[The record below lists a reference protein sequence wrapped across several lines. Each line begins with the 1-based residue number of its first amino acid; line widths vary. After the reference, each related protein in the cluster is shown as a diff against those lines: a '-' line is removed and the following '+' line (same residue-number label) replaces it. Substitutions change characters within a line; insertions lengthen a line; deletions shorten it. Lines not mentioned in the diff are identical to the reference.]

1 MNKHVQ
7 RSPDRRRGFSL
18 IEAVIA
24 MGILAIVSLALYRG
38 TLIAREQSMN
48 AARQVA
54 ATNYV
59 NAMLE
64 QLVAGLTDFT
74 SSGTGETDY
83 ARIFRYI
90 NAADGTVLDFNVT
103 MPYFDNSSQN
113 LSRHFD
119 DAEGEGTISLRKG
132 VWQTGSELDVLRVPI
147 LAPSEDT
154 SGGIADEASDGEVKE
169 MRINILPEIREIT
182 VDGSS
187 IFEIRLQYVYE
198 LSGADD
204 PDSSRIRWSRRDRAD
219 NANVLTTMISVDPPQ
234 S

>member
-1 MNKHVQ
+1 M
-7 RSPDRRRGFSL
+7 

-38 TLIAREQSMN
+38 TLIAREQAMN

-59 NAMLE
+59 NAML
-64 QLVAGLTDFT
+64 QQIVAGLTDGT
-74 SSGTGETDY
+74 SSGTGESDY
-83 ARIFRYI
+83 ARVMRYVT
-90 NAADGTVLDFNVT
+90 AADGTTLDFNLT
-103 MPYFDNSSQN
+103 MPYFDNATQN

-119 DAEGEGTISLRKG
+119 AAEGQGTVSLRKG

-154 SGGIADEASDGEVKE
+154 SGGIAREASDGEVKE
-169 MRINILPEIREIT
+169 MRINVLPDVREIT

-187 IFEIRLQYVYE
+187 IFEIRLQYIYE

-204 PDSSRIRWSRRDRAD
+204 PNSSRIRWSREDRAD

-234 S
+234 N